1 MEKVAWRSY
10 QIKELKGYLTFY
22 IDVMGWAKRK
32 DGLTNQ
38 YIHLLHAVQNVEDNK
53 CKIIDSIIDNAPGLK
68 DYMLIHSVFDIND
81 NDCSDWFIIY
91 MIDKLNY
98 EPVIIKQD
106 IPNEIMEKLKIFDPQ
121 GIDYFVDDVMLSYG
135 MWKRDKNQRLLD
147 PIHISCWNNIKEECI
162 DMEPILGSYE
172 EMETPF

>member
-1 MEKVAWRSY
+1 
-10 QIKELKGYLTFY
+10 
-22 IDVMGWAKRK
+22 
-32 DGLTNQ
+32 
-38 YIHLLHAVQNVEDNK
+38 
-53 CKIIDSIIDNAPGLK
+53 
-68 DYMLIHSVFDIND
+68 
-81 NDCSDWFIIY
+81 
-91 MIDKLNY
+91 
-98 EPVIIKQD
+98 
-106 IPNEIMEKLKIFDPQ
+106 MEKLKIFDPQ